1 MKKLMSILGAV
12 LFVFALTL
20 SSCGGE
26 EEKSTCKQDPK
37 CENDAACKKS
47 TEEGCKGYVAPEGGD
62 DKGGD
67 DKGGDDKGGDDKD
80 DE

>member
-1 MKKLMSILGAV
+1 
-12 LFVFALTL
+12 
-20 SSCGGE
+20 
-26 EEKSTCKQDPK
+26 
-37 CENDAACKKS
+37 ACKKS